1 MSKCG
6 SNKKVTHKVQQSVSL
21 VFLPHFDVVCDLL
34 QYRPMVTLTLFFKM
48 KKQNAVI
55 SDVIYVSVFL

>member
-1 MSKCG
+1 M
-6 SNKKVTHKVQQSVSL
+6 QQSVSL

-34 QYRPMVTLTLFFKM
+34 LYRPMVTLTLFFKM

>member
-1 MSKCG
+1 M
-6 SNKKVTHKVQQSVSL
+6 QQSVSL